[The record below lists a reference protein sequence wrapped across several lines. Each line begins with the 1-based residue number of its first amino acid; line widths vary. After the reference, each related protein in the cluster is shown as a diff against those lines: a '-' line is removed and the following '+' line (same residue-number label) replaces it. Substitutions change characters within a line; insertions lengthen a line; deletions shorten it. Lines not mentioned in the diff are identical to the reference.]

1 LKAYRV
7 TGFLNQAEASLIIY
21 LFIYLFIFSFF
32 PNNPNKKSL
41 LSVYRKGREALDK
54 ELRKNLKT

>member
-7 TGFLNQAEASLIIY
+7 TGFLNQAEASLI
-21 LFIYLFIFSFF
+21 IYLFIFSFF